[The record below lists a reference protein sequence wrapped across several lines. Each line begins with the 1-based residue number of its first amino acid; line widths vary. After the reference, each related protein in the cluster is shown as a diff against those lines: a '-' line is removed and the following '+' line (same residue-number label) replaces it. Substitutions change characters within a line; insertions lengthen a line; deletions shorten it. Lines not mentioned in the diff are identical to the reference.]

1 MRSLR
6 AASSQ
11 RRDPRC
17 GFAEFEDP
25 FALPRSW
32 LAAARSGRCQRA
44 VSYRPSLRLPR
55 LCRAS
60 SWTRFQ
66 SRPSEALLR
75 GLIPWLPAVMNIL
88 SRVEMPPV
96 RDHSGKPSRAS
107 CGRVRTDTA
116 LDPGRNT
123 IRVRNI
129 FRAEATLISEKHCFY
144 PSGTRNAYD
153 SEWVRDPQRSP
164 FLAAEVLRMALFSH
178 KSDTCRGAVRRLLS
192 RSKKR

>member
-1 MRSLR
+1 MTGIR
-6 AASSQ
+6 
-11 RRDPRC
+11 
-17 GFAEFEDP
+17 
-25 FALPRSW
+25 
-32 LAAARSGRCQRA
+32 
-44 VSYRPSLRLPR
+44 PR
-55 LCRAS
+55 LSRE
-60 SWTRFQ
+60 TRKTSHCSPVTAAGLENQ
-66 SRPSEALLR
+66 PVISPLTQRPVSAASEALLR